1 MPIVT
6 MNLHLLLMKHHK
18 IQHPQPNRV
27 VLHQQMKER
36 RPLQNVNVKAKAV
49 LRLVSCNN
57 FCAMG
62 VVRVHKI

>member
-1 MPIVT
+1 
-6 MNLHLLLMKHHK
+6 
-18 IQHPQPNRV
+18 
-27 VLHQQMKER
+27 MKER